1 MDDAELKRHNF
12 IMINEDCIF
21 NQIDEE
27 AFNLIDKDRS
37 GSIDKAE
44 FKECALQVAKGLGL
58 ENPEDESIE

>member
-44 FKECALQVAKGLGL
+44 FKECALQVAKGLG
-58 ENPEDESIE
+58 